1 MTEDAVLRRAAR
13 YAQSGAEGL
22 PALRRALDLLLRE
35 APPRSCF
42 RLLPCRA
49 GERGA
54 RIGGRDIEGE
64 ALARALRGCG
74 TVSLVCATL
83 GQAADR
89 LLVRAQVQDMAW
101 ALMLDA
107 CASALV
113 EEAAARALRG
123 AAEAAGLCRGA
134 ATAPGYAGF
143 PLGGQQALL
152 DLIDARRRLGVAGTG
167 AGMLVP
173 AKSLLYVQGLRPPGA
188 GQADAPDPAPPCKTC
203 ARRDCPF
210 RREKNNDESEEERC

>member
-1 MTEDAVLRRAAR
+1 MTEDAVLRRAAS

-54 RIGGRDIEGE
+54 RIGGRDIAGE
-64 ALARALRGCG
+64 ALARALRGCS
-74 TVSLVCATL
+74 TAALICATL

-89 LLVRAQVQDMAW
+89 LLARAQ
-101 ALMLDA
+101 
-107 CASALV
+107 V
-113 EEAAARALRG
+113 EEAAARALRD

-188 GQADAPDPAPPCKTC
+188 GRADAPDPAPPCKTC

>member
-1 MTEDAVLRRAAR
+1 MTEDAVLRRAAS

-54 RIGGRDIEGE
+54 RIGGRDIAGE
-64 ALARALRGCG
+64 ALARALRGCS
-74 TVSLVCATL
+74 TAALICAT
-83 GQAADR
+83 
-89 LLVRAQVQDMAW
+89 
-101 ALMLDA
+101 
-107 CASALV
+107 ALV
-113 EEAAARALRG
+113 EEAAARALRD

-188 GQADAPDPAPPCKTC
+188 GRADAPDPAPPCKTC